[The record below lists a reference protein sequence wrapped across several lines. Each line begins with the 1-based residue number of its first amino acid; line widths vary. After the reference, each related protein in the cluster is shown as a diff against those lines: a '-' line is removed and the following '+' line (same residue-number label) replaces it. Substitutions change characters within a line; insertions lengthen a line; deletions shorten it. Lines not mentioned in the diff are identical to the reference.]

1 GCRFTGF
8 ITPEGI
14 ILDQYDLLAKT
25 SRGHFSLVDFGS
37 YIEPRIKKVDREKL
51 SPESLKKLVKL
62 ESMIAEEDDDCSLL
76 FRGKFIQ

>member
-1 GCRFTGF
+1 
-8 ITPEGI
+8 
-14 ILDQYDLLAKT
+14 
-25 SRGHFSLVDFGS
+25 LVDFGS